1 MSWLNYPV
9 THGFYTSYDPNI
21 ADTPHFA
28 YDIGTPF
35 HTPITA
41 LLSGTVKQSDYA
53 AWGGEIFIQ
62 PDDTSKPEYYIYHP
76 DIVEVQAGQHVQAG
90 QEIALSG
97 GQVSGGAHPATG
109 WSTGPHTHVGY
120 FTNWIST
127 PIGTRPQGPD
137 IGPLLQDIKAG
148 KVPSVG
154 TTTASPN
161 TNVAPTTSWVNAAQ
175 SGLVRIGLFILS
187 FVFIAFGLYMIF
199 EKQIDQTVKR
209 GVAASKTALEVAA
222 L

>member
-1 MSWLNYPV
+1 MSWLNYPI
-9 THGFYTSYDPNI
+9 THGFYTAYDANI
-21 ADTPHFA
+21 PDTPHFA

-53 AWGGEIFIQ
+53 AWGGEIFVQ

-76 DIVEVQAGQHVQAG
+76 DIVEVKAGQHVQAG

-97 GQVSGGAHPATG
+97 GQVSGGTHPATG

-148 KVPSVG
+148 KIPSVG
-154 TTTASPN
+154 TTTTASPTA
-161 TNVAPTTSWVNAAQ
+161 TNPSWLDTVQ
-175 SGLVRIGLFILS
+175 SGLVRIGLFAISLI
-187 FVFIAFGLYMIF
+187 FIAFGFYMLF
-199 EKQIDQTVKR
+199 EKQIDHAVKR
-209 GVAASKTALEVAA
+209 GFEAGKTALEVAA